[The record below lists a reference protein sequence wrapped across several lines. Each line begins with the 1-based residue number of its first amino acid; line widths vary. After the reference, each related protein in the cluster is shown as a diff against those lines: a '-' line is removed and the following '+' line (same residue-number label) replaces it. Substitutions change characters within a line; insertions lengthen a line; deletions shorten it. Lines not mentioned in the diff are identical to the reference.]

1 MSRLTVDWLWLL
13 ALTAAGFW
21 LAEHRAPVPAT
32 WLGLAGVTLLKGR
45 WIIDR
50 FMGLQTAVPWLRWT
64 VLGWLVVVLLGL
76 MGIVSRS
83 AA

>member
-32 WLGLAGVTLLKGR
+32 WLGLAGVTVLKGR

-64 VLGWLVVVLLGL
+64 ARWKP
-76 MGIVSRS
+76 ICAAPRSRVSGS
-83 AA
+83 TI